1 MLAFAA
7 GFSILLVDM
16 EPTTNKVQPV
26 RDLPPAPMD
35 GNESR
40 PMKPQSNSKEIP
52 NSSDSEQVGACPA
65 PIVPLGTV
73 LPCGTV
79 AGVQFMQ
86 GERYYFTTGEG
97 VGYLPADIVEKQ
109 YSEQSD

>member
-1 MLAFAA
+1 MMSDPKIDPERIKKWKAN
-7 GFSILLVDM
+7 IV
-16 EPTTNKVQPV
+16 PV
-26 RDLPPAPMD
+26 PSAERLK
-35 GNESR
+35 G
-40 PMKPQSNSKEIP
+40 KG
-52 NSSDSEQVGACPA
+52 SSPSPCSA

-109 YSEQSD
+109 YSEQNSREQERL

>member
-1 MLAFAA
+1 MSKRDFKA
-7 GFSILLVDM
+7 GFEAAERVIAEYRKL
-16 EPTTNKVQPV
+16 
-26 RDLPPAPMD
+26 A
-35 GNESR
+35 
-40 PMKPQSNSKEIP
+40 KE
-52 NSSDSEQVGACPA
+52 NGSSPSPCSA

-109 YSEQSD
+109 YSEQNSRS